1 MLPPSVS
8 PDAVYKASPVL
19 FWTIIATAARHDCAD
34 FSLLPSLLPAVK
46 RLLWTTIAAAPHALP
61 SLQAMTLLCLWTFP
75 VSTMP
80 EDITYIL
87 AGLLKSAAIHVG
99 LHRPDILELY
109 SRNRTPLGKAELLQA
124 VRVWCCTYLAVEGA
138 SLGNG
143 HLPVLPHDRTVQK
156 VASEANPYELPEP
169 LYIGIITQLFLNKV
183 HSAFGNLEG
192 SYKVSML
199 SIFEPDLR
207 ELEVKIAAYQ
217 SHRASI
223 YYSAVNFQLKA
234 YALFDDEDSDARRS
248 AVLTAFTAALGY
260 VDALR
265 QGDKGDVPMRYLP
278 FPILRMCFT
287 AAIFI
292 SKVLHSSYGQFLNQD
307 LAKAAFATCISVH
320 KQCSVEDNDMDGRV
334 TTILPQLWA
343 IHRDL
348 FETSPAMPPRL
359 SLRSHSFLSIAH
371 DGLWQW
377 RAVCSCGSFRA
388 IVDHESG
395 VFDSRWL

>member
-1 MLPPSVS
+1 MP
-8 PDAVYKASPVL
+8 
-19 FWTIIATAARHDCAD
+19 
-34 FSLLPSLLPAVK
+34 
-46 RLLWTTIAAAPHALP
+46 RLSKT
-61 SLQAMTLLCLWTFP
+61 
-75 VSTMP
+75 
-80 EDITYIL
+80 D
-87 AGLLKSAAIHVG
+87 
-99 LHRPDILELY
+99 
-109 SRNRTPLGKAELLQA
+109 
-124 VRVWCCTYLAVEGA
+124 
-138 SLGNG
+138 
-143 HLPVLPHDRTVQK
+143 
-156 VASEANPYELPEP
+156 
-169 LYIGIITQLFLNKV
+169 
-183 HSAFGNLEG
+183 
-192 SYKVSML
+192 
-199 SIFEPDLR
+199 
-207 ELEVKIAAYQ
+207 
-217 SHRASI
+217 RASI

-377 RAVCSCGSFRA
+377 RAVYACKPSNGAPSIPPPLISPVSMGLKSPA
-388 IVDHESG
+388 AAVDHSEPLLTTNPVCSTHGGSSVAPTQVVSVSG
-395 VFDSRWL
+395 KSHTSNRDNNQQQQQQQQYLQEPTPSGFTASDNAHEPWTSIYNPNDTLAGMGLGDQYTMSLDLLFLSNAIEPGSSRHLNIT